1 MIAILIDGIVQG
13 LQLSLMAVGITLIYG
28 LGGVL
33 NLAHGQFAV
42 VGGIA
47 TALFIEAGVNPLA
60 ACALGILSA
69 GVFGL
74 AVDRTLLLPAYRSAG
89 EERLLLGLL
98 ITLGLS
104 FVVNGY
110 LDYKYPNISL
120 TLKLATPSF
129 DMAGITVRTA
139 SAVAGGNAI
148 LAIVLLLAFLKG
160 TLLGKVIRSIIQNE
174 VGAGLCGI
182 NPGRI
187 RTLIVTLSAMMA
199 GLGGVVQGLFSSL
212 GTEMGNELTSFA
224 LIVAVVGGVRS
235 INGTLAAGV
244 LLGIVNAFASYYV
257 GAYLTLIILLGTAVF
272 TILLRPE
279 GLFASVHEHKPIPR

>member
-1 MIAILIDGIVQG
+1 MLAVFVDGVVQG
-13 LQLSLMAVGITLIYG
+13 LQLSLMAVGITLIFG

-42 VGGIA
+42 VGGVA
-47 TALFIEAGVNPLA
+47 TAICLSAGVNPVLACVLGVLA
-60 ACALGILSA
+60 AGL
-69 GVFGL
+69 FGL
-74 AVDRTLLLPAYRSAG
+74 IVDRILLVPAYRATG

-104 FVVNGY
+104 FVVNGF
-110 LDYKYPNISL
+110 LDYRFPDVAL
-120 TLKLATPSF
+120 TLTLPRPSF
-129 DMAGITVRTA
+129 TVAGVTVRTA
-139 SAVAGGNAI
+139 SAVAA
-148 LAIVLLLAFLKG
+148 LVAIVAFALLFAFLRG

-182 NPGRI
+182 NPARI
-187 RTLIVTLSAMMA
+187 RTLIVILSGMMA
-199 GLGGVVQGLFSSL
+199 GLGGVTQGIFSSL

-244 LLGIVNAFASYYV
+244 LLGIVNAFASYFV
-257 GAYLTLIILLGTAVF
+257 GAYLTLLILLGTAAV
-272 TILLRPE
+272 TILLRPQ
-279 GLFASVHEHKPIPR
+279 GLFAYRT

>member
-47 TALFIEAGVNPLA
+47 TALFIESGVNPVV
-60 ACALGILSA
+60 ACVLGILSA

-74 AVDRTLLLPAYRSAG
+74 VVDRTLLLPAYRSAG

-104 FVVNGY
+104 FVANGY
-110 LDYKYPNISL
+110 LDYKYANISL
-120 TLKLATPSF
+120 TLNLATPSF
-129 DMAGITVRTA
+129 EVAGITIRTA
-139 SAVAGGNAI
+139 SALAASIAI
-148 LAIVLLLAFLKG
+148 AAFALLFAFLKG
-160 TLLGKVIRSIIQNE
+160 TLLGKVIRSLIQNE

-187 RTLIVTLSAMMA
+187 RTLVVTLSAMMA
-199 GLGGVVQGLFSSL
+199 GLGGVAQGLFSSL

-235 INGTLAAGV
+235 VNGTLVAGV
-244 LLGIVNAFASYYV
+244 LLGIINAFASYYV
-257 GAYLTLIILLGTAVF
+257 GAYLTLIILLGAAVF
-272 TILLRPE
+272 TILLRPA
-279 GLFASVHEHKPIPR
+279 GLFAYRT

>member
-1 MIAILIDGIVQG
+1 MLAILFDGIVQG
-13 LQLSLMAVGITLIYG
+13 LQLSLMAVGITLIFG

-47 TALFIEAGVNPLA
+47 AALLLGAGLNPWL
-60 ACALGILSA
+60 ACALGVLAA

-74 AVDRTLLLPAYRSAG
+74 IVDRTLLVPAYRSAG

-104 FVVNGY
+104 FVVNGF
-110 LDYKYPNISL
+110 LDYQVPD
-120 TLKLATPSF
+120 TALALNLPTPSF
-129 DMAGITVRTA
+129 SVGGIILRTGSAA
-139 SAVAGGNAI
+139 SGLI
-148 LAIVLLLAFLKG
+148 AIVAFALLFAFLKG

-174 VGAGLCGI
+174 AGAELCGI

-187 RTLIVTLSAMMA
+187 RTVIVVLSAMLA
-199 GLGGVVQGLFSSL
+199 GLGAIAVGLFSSV
-212 GTEMGNELTSFA
+212 GGEMGNEFTDFA

-235 INGTLAAGV
+235 INGTLAAGI

-257 GAYLTLIILLGTAVF
+257 GAYFTLLILLGTAAF
-272 TILLRPE
+272 TILVRPQ
-279 GLFASVHEHKPIPR
+279 GLFANRT

>member
-1 MIAILIDGIVQG
+1 MIAILLDGIVQG
-13 LQLSLMAVGITLIYG
+13 LQLSLMAVGITLIFG

-47 TALFIEAGVNPLA
+47 AALFVGEGLHPLA
-60 ACALGILSA
+60 ACVLGVLTA
-69 GVFGL
+69 GLFGL
-74 AVDRTLLLPAYRSAG
+74 IVDRTLLVPAYRCAG

-104 FVVNGY
+104 FAVNGF
-110 LDYKYPNISL
+110 LDFRYADIAL
-120 TLKLATPSF
+120 TLRLPTPSYEIG
-129 DMAGITVRTA
+129 GITVRSA
-139 SAVAGGNAI
+139 SVIAALIALGAF
-148 LAIVLLLAFLKG
+148 ALLFAFLKG

-182 NPGRI
+182 NPARI
-187 RTLIVTLSAMMA
+187 RTLIVVLSAMLA
-199 GLGGVVQGLFSSL
+199 GLGGIAQGLFSSV

-244 LLGIVNAFASYYV
+244 LLGIVNAFASYLV
-257 GAYLTLIILLGTAVF
+257 GAYMTLLILLATAAF
-272 TILLRPE
+272 TILLRPQ
-279 GLFASVHEHKPIPR
+279 GLFAYRT

>member
-1 MIAILIDGIVQG
+1 VIAILVDGIVQG

-47 TALFIEAGVNPLA
+47 TALFVEAGVNPLV

-69 GVFGL
+69 GVFGFV
-74 AVDRTLLLPAYRSAG
+74 VDRTLLLPAYRSAG

-104 FVVNGY
+104 FVVNGF

-129 DMAGITVRTA
+129 SVAGITVRTA
-139 SAVAGGNAI
+139 SAVAAAI
-148 LAIVLLLAFLKG
+148 AIVAFILLFAFLKG
-160 TLLGKVIRSIIQNE
+160 TLLGKVVRSIIQNE

-199 GLGGVVQGLFSSL
+199 GMGGVVQGLFSSL

-272 TILLRPE
+272 TILLRPA
-279 GLFASVHEHKPIPR
+279 GLFAYRT

>member
-1 MIAILIDGIVQG
+1 MIAILVDGIVQG

-28 LGGVL
+28 LGGGL

-47 TALFIEAGVNPLA
+47 TALFVEAGVNPLA

-69 GVFGL
+69 GVFGFV
-74 AVDRTLLLPAYRSAG
+74 VDRTLLLPAYRSAG

-104 FVVNGY
+104 FVVNGF

-129 DMAGITVRTA
+129 NVAGITVRTA
-139 SAVAGGNAI
+139 SVVAAAI
-148 LAIVLLLAFLKG
+148 AIVAFVLLFAFLKG

-244 LLGIVNAFASYYV
+244 LLGIVNAFASYFV

-272 TILLRPE
+272 TILLRPA
-279 GLFASVHEHKPIPR
+279 GLFAYRT

>member
-1 MIAILIDGIVQG
+1 MIAILVDGIVQG

-47 TALFIEAGVNPLA
+47 TALFIEAGVNPLV

-74 AVDRTLLLPAYRSAG
+74 VVDRTLLLPAYRSAG

-110 LDYKYPNISL
+110 LDYKYANISL
-120 TLKLATPSF
+120 TLNLATPSF
-129 DMAGITVRTA
+129 DVAGITIRTA
-139 SAVAGGNAI
+139 SAVAASI
-148 LAIVLLLAFLKG
+148 AIVAFVLLFAFLKG
-160 TLLGKVIRSIIQNE
+160 TLLGKVIRSLIQNE

-199 GLGGVVQGLFSSL
+199 GLGGVAQGLFSSL

-235 INGTLAAGV
+235 VNGTLVAGV
-244 LLGIVNAFASYYV
+244 LLGIINAFASYYV
-257 GAYLTLIILLGTAVF
+257 GAYLTLIILLGAAVF
-272 TILLRPE
+272 TILLRPA
-279 GLFASVHEHKPIPR
+279 GLFAYRT

>member
-1 MIAILIDGIVQG
+1 MFAILFDGIVQG

-47 TALFIEAGVNPLA
+47 TALFIEAGVNPLL

-74 AVDRTLLLPAYRSAG
+74 VVDRTLLLPAYRSAG

-110 LDYKYPNISL
+110 LDYKYANISL
-120 TLKLATPSF
+120 TLNLPTPSF
-129 DMAGITVRTA
+129 EVAGVTIRTA
-139 SAVAGGNAI
+139 SAVAAFIAI
-148 LAIVLLLAFLKG
+148 LAFALLFAFLKG

-199 GLGGVVQGLFSSL
+199 GLGGVAQGLFSSL

-272 TILLRPE
+272 TILLRPA
-279 GLFASVHEHKPIPR
+279 GLFAYRT